1 MDTNEKKRGENPQAA
16 EKRREERPA
25 PRAKSAPPRKTPAE
39 KKPVKPA
46 AQKNEAETL
55 RKKSAPAAGEAAR
68 KKPAP
73 SAGEATRKKSAPSGG
88 ETTRRKPAP
97 SGTEENRKPAQTPDR
112 SSQTAEEVYHPKQD
126 GRRRP
131 ASENPPERPAKKTA
145 PKKKK
150 EPEDTGYQP
159 YKAANQRK
167 KAQQAS
173 AVKKFFSSQNPIL
186 KKINDRDA
194 FAEDSDN
201 ARKRKAEAAKKKKQS
216 PFSAPAVVYTDPLP
230 FNRDR
235 LLVQLITV
243 VAVVL
248 ALVLGMSVFFKV
260 KTITISG
267 AEVYSPW
274 TIQEASGIKQGDN
287 LLTFGRA
294 RASGQITANLPYVKS
309 VRIGIKLPDTVNIE
323 IEEESVVYAI
333 KSEEGIW
340 WLMNSNGKV
349 VSMSNNSEA
358 KNYTQVVGV
367 TLTAP
372 QVNEPGV
379 ATEAVPTETS
389 EDGEFIPVLITGA
402 QRLEAALQ
410 ILKALEA
417 NDIVGEAAS
426 VDVSRLDDIILWYG
440 TRFQVNL
447 GDTSQLENKI
457 AFMYDAIL
465 QMSEYD
471 TGVLDISFTIWPDQ
485 IGYTPFQ

>member
-1 MDTNEKKRGENPQAA
+1 M
-16 EKRREERPA
+16 
-25 PRAKSAPPRKTPAE
+25 
-39 KKPVKPA
+39 
-46 AQKNEAETL
+46 
-55 RKKSAPAAGEAAR
+55 
-68 KKPAP
+68 
-73 SAGEATRKKSAPSGG
+73 
-88 ETTRRKPAP
+88 
-97 SGTEENRKPAQTPDR
+97 
-112 SSQTAEEVYHPKQD
+112 
-126 GRRRP
+126 
-131 ASENPPERPAKKTA
+131 
-145 PKKKK
+145 
-150 EPEDTGYQP
+150 
-159 YKAANQRK
+159 
-167 KAQQAS
+167 
-173 AVKKFFSSQNPIL
+173 KKFFSSQNPIL

-235 LLVQLITV
+235 LLVQLLTV

-248 ALVLGMSVFFKV
+248 ALVLGLSVFFKV